1 MQKLKGPTSE
11 QREKFNEEEW
21 ETDFFPLRPYRRPS
35 KQKKEYKR
43 EEGESKPEVVPRN
56 DAGIIQY
63 GADNL
68 LYYAFSV
75 NKSYI
80 FKYDALEMRTWKK
93 EIVNLDQKR
102 LPSGCQVI

>member
-1 MQKLKGPTSE
+1 MKANE
-11 QREKFNEEEW
+11 QEL
-21 ETDFFPLRPYRRPS
+21 ETDFFPLRPYRPS
-35 KQKKEYKR
+35 KKKQEQARVDK
-43 EEGESKPEVVPRN
+43 EGGESKPEAVLRK
-56 DAGIIQY
+56 DARMIQY
-63 GADNL
+63 GPDNL